1 MIFSSPANK
10 AKAEILRGQIL
21 QAFESTLHSEVI
33 LEIRCD
39 SRKDM
44 SHKKLDMIKS
54 ENSSQMA
61 SRHHSIAYQ
70 RSCCSGPEDLMK
82 MFPGGNGQGI
92 GSSHGR
98 RIHTNMANGEITEIV
113 SSPQD
118 NAEIGL
124 TNGVAERKEQGL
136 ENVWLDE
143 ASSLQRRKLGLS
155 QSRENDEQ
163 RRRQSLVRGKVSLA
177 RVIQR
182 AEGCAQQGDWS
193 RRKAISIAEKL
204 EQENL

>member
-1 MIFSSPANK
+1 
-10 AKAEILRGQIL
+10 
-21 QAFESTLHSEVI
+21 
-33 LEIRCD
+33 
-39 SRKDM
+39 M
-44 SHKKLDMIKS
+44 SHIQLDTIES
-54 ENSSQMA
+54 DNSSQMA

-70 RSCCSGPEDLMK
+70 RSRCSGSENLMK
-82 MFPGGNGQGI
+82 MFPRENGQGI

-98 RIHTNMANGEITEIV
+98 RIHTNTANGEITEIV
-113 SSPQD
+113 PSPQE

-143 ASSLQRRKLGLS
+143 ASSLQHRGKLGLS
-155 QSRENDEQ
+155 QSQENEEQ

-177 RVIQR
+177 HVIQQ
-182 AEGCAQQGDWS
+182 AEGCAQQGGWS